1 MLNLLN
7 FFKKFKILL
16 VQVWFV
22 LQSIDICDS
31 FLHKKTP
38 FTLLKYFSSEFI
50 NIDWT
55 LVSFTDW
62 RKKKKSKALSV
73 DCLKIVWINFTNIWC
88 QLRASLTNS
97 CQKVYFICWLFCTT
111 SRIILVTRPHS
122 ATLKVPL
129 VFRSGPWAIN
139 ATQTLSHTILNIV
152 NKIKLNEMISSTKF
166 PTRIFSSTKNKMKI
180 QLT

>member
-22 LQSIDICDS
+22 LQSIHICDS

-50 NIDWT
+50 NIDWI

-62 RKKKKSKALSV
+62 RKKKK
-73 DCLKIVWINFTNIWC
+73 
-88 QLRASLTNS
+88 
-97 CQKVYFICWLFCTT
+97 
-111 SRIILVTRPHS
+111 
-122 ATLKVPL
+122 
-129 VFRSGPWAIN
+129 
-139 ATQTLSHTILNIV
+139 
-152 NKIKLNEMISSTKF
+152 KIKSIVSGLFENCLD
-166 PTRIFSSTKNKMKI
+166 
-180 QLT
+180 QLY